1 MENQKNYLLE
11 TLLSVNSQ
19 LTEEKAREWV
29 DFLWEDF
36 ESTQARAGR
45 TYKGEE
51 VTGQIVEKW
60 IRQYGPHLHRYE
72 ATNEKFFGIN

>member
-11 TLLSVNSQ
+11 TLLAVNSQ
-19 LTEEKAREWV
+19 LTNEKAREWV
-29 DFLWEDF
+29 EFLWEDF

-45 TYKGEE
+45 SYKGEE
-51 VTGQIVEKW
+51 VTRQIVEKW
-60 IRQYGPHLHRYE
+60 IRQYGPHLHHYE